1 MFFFVVLY
9 SLCGAV
15 TPHSKSSCWK
25 EIWFTSGMVV
35 LVVGRSSCV
44 HLGLTVGIN
53 IIRLRLKLD
62 QKFIFILLSTSTH
75 PRVSHPHD
83 KWSWLFEVIL
93 KIKVSPGC
101 WLISLAFKWRF
112 FFFFETVKNRVLW
125 SHMETFSFIS
135 CVSPLN
141 MTIFVLYG
149 SLASN
154 SFLRQ
159 TPDQS
164 LSGTLI
170 MSFF

>member
-1 MFFFVVLY
+1 MPQQCFLRVFFFVVLY

-112 FFFFETVKNRVLW
+112 FFFFFWKQLKIE
-125 SHMETFSFIS
+125 FSDLTWRHFLLFPV
-135 CVSPLN
+135 CLLL
-141 MTIFVLYG
+141 TWLYLFPMG
-149 SLASN
+149 L
-154 SFLRQ
+154 
-159 TPDQS
+159 
-164 LSGTLI
+164 
-170 MSFF
+170 